1 MTGAAKRKGDAAERE
16 VAAIIS
22 ELTCV
27 NCLVTTP
34 WTDAIKYHIGWKG
47 SEGEFLKGITVLH

>member
-22 ELTCV
+22 ELTGWPARRMLDAGRS
-27 NCLVTTP
+27 LVE
-34 WTDAIKYHIGWKG
+34 WMEENW
-47 SEGEFLKGITVLH
+47 